1 MSCRDCAS
9 TSDRLSSVC
18 TATVDR
24 LYGAEVND
32 QERHEA
38 TPDAQ
43 AGYLRIGEL
52 AKRTGVSPEL
62 LRAWEQRYG
71 LLQPTRT
78 AGGFRLYSAADEAR
92 VRRMQRIVSGGLAAA
107 QAARLVRSGGE
118 PAPRAVATSVSTLE
132 DAAGS
137 LAASLDRLDEP
148 AANSALDRLFSA
160 YTIETVLQD
169 VVIPYLHRL
178 GERWEAGEVSVA
190 QEHFASNLIRGRL
203 LGLAQG
209 WGQGRGPGAILA
221 CVPGEHHELGLLA
234 FGVALR
240 RRGWRITYLGT
251 DSPIGAVADIVRS
264 LAPAVVVLL
273 SMNPDNFLDH
283 AREIADLA
291 AQVQFA
297 IAGSGATPEVAQL
310 TKTRVLDQ
318 DPVSAAETIDR
329 DHPARDD
336 DRRRS

>member
-1 MSCRDCAS
+1 
-9 TSDRLSSVC
+9 
-18 TATVDR
+18 
-24 LYGAEVND
+24 VNEQQD
-32 QERHEA
+32 HQAMR
-38 TPDAQ
+38 DAQ
-43 AGYLRIGEL
+43 AGFLRIGQL

-92 VRRMQRIVSGGLAAA
+92 VQRMQSLVSGGLAAA
-107 QAARLVRSGGE
+107 QAARLILSGGE
-118 PAPRAVATSVSTLE
+118 PAPRAAPGSVTTLE
-132 DAAGS
+132 DAAGN
-137 LAASLDRLDEP
+137 LAASLDRLDEQ
-148 AANSALDRLFSA
+148 AANTALDRLFSA
-160 YTIETVLQD
+160 YTVETVLRD
-169 VVIPYLHRL
+169 VVLPYLHRL

-209 WGQGRGPGAILA
+209 WGQGQGPGAILA

-251 DSPIGAVADIVRS
+251 DSPISAVADIARS

-273 SMNPDNFLDH
+273 SINPDNFLDH
-283 AREIADLA
+283 AREIKELA
-291 AQVQFA
+291 KQVPVM
-297 IAGSGATPEVAQL
+297 IAGTGATPEVARHTQ
-310 TKTRVLDQ
+310 TRVLDQ

-329 DHPARDD
+329 DHPAPR
-336 DRRRS
+336 